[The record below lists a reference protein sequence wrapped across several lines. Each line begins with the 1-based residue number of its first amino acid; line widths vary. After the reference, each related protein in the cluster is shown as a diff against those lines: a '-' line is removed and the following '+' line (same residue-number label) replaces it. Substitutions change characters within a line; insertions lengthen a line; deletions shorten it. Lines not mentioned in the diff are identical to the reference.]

1 MQGIEQLNLKDLM
14 AFVAVCDTG
23 HFAQAAA
30 SLHMSPSALSRSVK
44 ALEDWCG
51 ATLLARTSRQAQP
64 TREGRELLLA
74 ARRLLEEAEAFRSTA
89 KLTAGGMRGRLLV
102 GYMDVSISDFLPELV
117 ARHRR
122 SHANVDIE
130 LRYGWRER
138 QRADLLDRRLDV
150 AFTVGALP
158 DRELTSRKVR
168 DYALEL
174 VVPVTHPLAGL
185 SMVSLAEVVD
195 EAFVWG
201 DRSQWASLREIVDR
215 LMEEQGIMP
224 RMVHEAP
231 TRDAIFGLVA
241 AGLGITIYPR
251 ISGLSL
257 RADLKAL
264 PLAASKAEM
273 SVYASWLRN
282 PASIVKE
289 FVDQLGSV
297 ENKAG

>member
-1 MQGIEQLNLKDLM
+1 VQGIEQLNLKDLM

-30 SLHMSPSALSRSVK
+30 SLHMSPSALSRSVR

-51 ATLLARTSRQAQP
+51 AALLVRTSRRAQP
-64 TREGRELLLA
+64 TREGRELLLS
-74 ARRLLEEAEAFRSTA
+74 ARRLLEEAEAFRSRA

-117 ARHRR
+117 ARHRQ
-122 SHANVDIE
+122 SNPDVEIE
-130 LRYGWRER
+130 LRYGWRAQ
-138 QRADLLDRRLDV
+138 QRAEVLDRRLDI

-158 DRELTSRKVR
+158 DRELMTRKVR
-168 DYALEL
+168 DYPLEL
-174 VVPVTHPLAGL
+174 VVPVRHCLAEQ
-185 SMVSLAEVVD
+185 SIVSLLDVFD
-195 EAFVWG
+195 QAFVWG

-215 LMEEQGIMP
+215 LLEEHGIVP
-224 RMVHEAP
+224 RVVHEAP

-241 AGLGITIYPR
+241 AGVGITIYPR
-251 ISGLSL
+251 IAGLSI
-257 RADLKAL
+257 RSDLKAV

-282 PASIVKE
+282 PPLIVKE
-289 FVDQLGSV
+289 FVDQLELS
-297 ENKAG
+297 EKRAS